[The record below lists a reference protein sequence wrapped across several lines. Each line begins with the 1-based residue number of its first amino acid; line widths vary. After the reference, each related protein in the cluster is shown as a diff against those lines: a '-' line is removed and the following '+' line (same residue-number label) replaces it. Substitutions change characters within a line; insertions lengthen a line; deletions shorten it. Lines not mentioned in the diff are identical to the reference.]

1 MFSVH
6 IPLQMSKIKSLSQFS
21 EDLRFR
27 LQENSWSDLN
37 VSTPSSSRT
46 ADLLSTDLLFL
57 GWPPNF
63 LMSHCCIPA
72 VSREFSSLRSLRSSR
87 SLQRASSSNRWLS
100 SPVEEDESASPISS
114 MSEESSVLQQK
125 TSRVVFRS
133 LRWKELMLSLS
144 VYSIDHHPVEE
155 THIPPHK
162 KNIKSFLDF
171 LLRVIAADGGGGILG
186 ISKLG

>member
-6 IPLQMSKIKSLSQFS
+6 IPSQMSKIKSLSQFS

-37 VSTPSSSRT
+37 VSTPSSSDQDSGPSPPSR
-46 ADLLSTDLLFL
+46 
-57 GWPPNF
+57 PPNF

-171 LLRVIAADGGGGILG
+171 LLRVIAADGGVGILG